1 MTPRPVSP
9 IALRIGLSIVLVAL
23 AGVSPA
29 AAQLPD
35 SLPPGVTAAMIEK
48 GKQLFGGAGLCMA
61 CHGADAKGGPNIG
74 PDLTDTVWVH
84 HKGSYDEIHAQVVAG
99 IGLAESESGS
109 IMPPR
114 GGSGL
119 SDADL
124 RAVSAYVWSLSRR
137 RAVK

>member
-1 MTPRPVSP
+1 MAS
-9 IALRIGLSIVLVAL
+9 
-23 AGVSPA
+23 AGGSTA

-35 SLPPGVTAAMIEK
+35 SLPPGVTPAMLEK
-48 GKQLFGGAGLCMA
+48 GKRLFGGAGLCMA

-84 HKGSYDEIHAQVVAG
+84 HKGSYEDIYAQVVAG
-99 IGLAESESGS
+99 IGLAESQSGS

-124 RAVSAYVWSLSRR
+124 RAVSAYVWSLSRQPAR
-137 RAVK
+137 R